1 VPQTMHREAPV
12 LTPYAERPEWHEMWE
27 ACVALLDR
35 YPPVRPAAPTWP
47 PAAQR
52 HVRIPQ
58 SAVDAAD
65 VHFHLD

>member
-1 VPQTMHREAPV
+1 MHREAPV

-35 YPPVRPAAPTWP
+35 YPHVRPAAPTWP